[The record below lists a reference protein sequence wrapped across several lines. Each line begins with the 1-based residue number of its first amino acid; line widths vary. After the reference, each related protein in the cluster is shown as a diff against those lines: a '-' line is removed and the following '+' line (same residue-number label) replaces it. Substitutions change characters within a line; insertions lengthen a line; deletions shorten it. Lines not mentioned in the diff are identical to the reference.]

1 MMLLAKKSAREEK
14 TMKRAFLSLLL
25 TSILLSVGAVPVLA
39 DPGGDEEEFNAET
52 YIKQA
57 IVALDQR
64 QPNTGVIDAKLK
76 EVVEQQEEAEGVDI
90 AKVEQAMSLVL
101 EKKYGEASQALF
113 QSIGEDPEG
122 ENPELGSPLQ
132 EYEKEYTAN
141 TRTSLL
147 LVVSVL
153 FAAIGVFILKKSDRR

>member
-1 MMLLAKKSAREEK
+1 
-14 TMKRAFLSLLL
+14 MKRAVLSLLL
-25 TSILLSVGAVPVLA
+25 TAVLLSAGAVPVLA
-39 DPGGDEEEFNAET
+39 DPSEKEEFNAET

-64 QPNTGVIDAKLK
+64 QPNTGVIDNKLK
-76 EVVEQQEEAEGVDI
+76 EVVEKKEEAEGVDI
-90 AKVEQAMSLVL
+90 AKVEQAMSLVM
-101 EKKYGEASQALF
+101 ETQYREASQALF
-113 QSIGEDPEG
+113 QSIGENPEG
-122 ENPELGSPLQ
+122 VDPELGSPLQ

-153 FAAIGVFILKKSDRR
+153 FAALGVFILKKTDRR